1 MNLIATA
8 DGSHTIYIPEI
19 LEHYHSTFGAI
30 SESMHVYIN
39 QGLSEMLRIKNKITI
54 FEAGFG
60 TGLNAYL
67 SCIESMR
74 LNADITYYSIE
85 KYPVDFSTACLL
97 NYPSFFPELPDAQK
111 LFQEIHKADWNETV
125 RIRDHFMLHKIMGDL
140 TEFKPGFT
148 FDVVYF
154 DAFAPQ
160 KQPEMWSKHVFD
172 AIFNAMNE
180 GGLLTTY
187 CVKGDVKRALKQAGF
202 TIEKL
207 PGAPGKREMMR
218 GWRKRKEGR
227 GERGEERGER
237 REERGE
243 K

>member
-1 MNLIATA
+1 MNLITTA
-8 DGSHTIYIPEI
+8 DGSHTIYLPEI
-19 LEHYHSTFGAI
+19 HEHYHSTFGAI
-30 SESMHVYIN
+30 SESRHVFIK
-39 QGLSEMLRIKNKITI
+39 QGLLEMLRIKNQITV

-60 TGLNAYL
+60 TGLNAFL
-67 SCIESMR
+67 SCIESMH

-85 KYPVDFSTACLL
+85 NHPIDFNIASLL
-97 NYPSFFPELPDAQK
+97 NYPSFFPELPGAGK
-111 LFQEIHKADWNETV
+111 LFQSIHKADWDTTV
-125 RIRDHFMLHKIMGDL
+125 SISDHFRLHKIMGDV

-160 KQPEMWSKHVFD
+160 KQPEMWSQQVFNV
-172 AIFNAMNE
+172 IFNAMNE

-218 GWRKRKEGR
+218 GRR
-227 GERGEERGER
+227 GER
-237 REERGE
+237 
-243 K
+243 